1 MKVLQ
6 ILPALEL
13 GGVERGTVDLAK
25 ALKARGEGAVVISG
39 GGALVAELQKEN
51 IPHYALPVGQKSFF
65 SLSLVSRIAEIIQKE
80 NIDLVHARSRVPGWL
95 AWLAAR
101 KTGVPFIT
109 TCHGYYSHH
118 LMSYVMGWGKR
129 VIVPSQV
136 IARHMI
142 QDFGVAPER
151 IVLIPRGVDLSH
163 FTFDADK
170 YEKPAPQTF
179 RILNLGRFSPIKG
192 QVEFLRSIH
201 ELKQR
206 GIPVEA
212 WLVGSEGVGKT
223 KYTNQIQ
230 QTIHQLG
237 LEKIVKLPGTRRD
250 VPELLKEADVLVL
263 SSLVPE
269 SFGRVLIEAG
279 ASGVACVATELGGA
293 LEIIENGKDGLLVPP
308 RDEKAM
314 ADGIAYFLL
323 HRDRAKEMASRFREK
338 IVQKYSLDQMVDKTI
353 QVYHETKAE
362 KRILAI
368 KIGALGD
375 VILASPSLGMI
386 RKKFPTAHISVLVGS
401 RFSSVLSGCP
411 WVNEVI
417 PVDVKRFRSW
427 LSLARLAKRLRRESF
442 DISIDFQNTKRTHL
456 LTFLAAIPHRY
467 GFSRG
472 IFGRLLNHPDF
483 TFAKPD
489 SPIRHQFRILSRLG
503 INQLEEKLE
512 LWPDAE
518 SETQVKEWFEE
529 NKISENTKLVGLA
542 VGSSARWPTKRW
554 PIESYRTLAQRLVK
568 DLGCQV
574 LLIGSEQDKPLTKNF
589 SEGSNSIHN
598 FVGKTSLRNLI
609 PLIKQFRVLVTGDT
623 APLHIGSASGIKTI
637 ALFGPTDPRRHVV
650 GGNSTTVLSKRLPC
664 QPCYKGECRYTET
677 LACLKR
683 ISVEEVFE
691 AVRRQVSETHLAKA
705 V

>member
-1 MKVLQ
+1 MKILQ

-39 GGALVAELQKEN
+39 GGALVAELQKED
-51 IPHYALPVGQKSFF
+51 IPHYTLPVGQKSIF
-65 SLSLVSRIAEIIQKE
+65 SLLLVGRIVEIIQKE
-80 NIDLVHARSRVPGWL
+80 NVDLVHARSRVPGWL

-101 KTGVPFIT
+101 KAGIPFIT

-142 QDFGVAPER
+142 QDFGVPPER
-151 IVLIPRGVDLSH
+151 IVLIPRGVDLSQFSYH
-163 FTFDADK
+163 ANKYDK
-170 YEKPAPQTF
+170 ATPKTF

-192 QVEFLRSIH
+192 QVEFLHSIH
-201 ELKQR
+201 QLKQR
-206 GIPVEA
+206 GIPIEV
-212 WLVGSEGVGKT
+212 WLVGSEGEGKT

-230 QTIHQLG
+230 QTIQQLG
-237 LEKIVKLPGTRRD
+237 LEKIVKLLGTRRD
-250 VPELLKEADVLVL
+250 VPELLKETDVLVL

-293 LEIIENGKDGLLVPP
+293 LEMIENGKDGLLVPP

-314 ADGIAYFLL
+314 ADAISEILL
-323 HRDRAKEMASRFREK
+323 HSGRAKEMAKRFREK
-338 IVQKYSLDQMVDKTI
+338 ILQKFTLDQMVDKTI
-353 QVYHETKAE
+353 QVYRQTKAE
-362 KRILAI
+362 RRILVI

-375 VILASPSLGMI
+375 VILAGPSLGMI
-386 RKKFPTAHISVLVGS
+386 RKKFPTSHISVLVDS
-401 RFSSVLSGCP
+401 RYSSVLSGCP

-417 PVDVKRFRSW
+417 PVDGKRFRSW
-427 LSLARLAKRLRRESF
+427 TNLARLAKRLRREMF
-442 DISIDFQNTKRTHL
+442 DISIDFQNNKRTHL
-456 LTFLAAIPHRY
+456 LTFLSAVAHRY

-483 TFAKPD
+483 TFSKPD
-489 SPIRHQFRILSRLG
+489 SPVRHQFRILSRLG
-503 INQLEEKLE
+503 ISQLDEKLV

-518 SETQVKEWFEE
+518 SEAQVREWFEE
-529 NKISENTKLVGLA
+529 NDISENTTLIGLA
-542 VGSSARWPTKRW
+542 VGASPRWATKRW
-554 PIESYRTLAQRLVK
+554 PIESYQSLAQRIVK
-568 DLGCQV
+568 NLGCQV
-574 LLIGSEQDKPLTKNF
+574 VLIGSEQDKSLAEKF
-589 SEGSNSIHN
+589 SGASIHN

-609 PLIKQFRVLVTGDT
+609 PLIKQLRVLVTGDT
-623 APLHIGSASGIKTI
+623 APLHIGSALGVKTI
-637 ALFGPTDPRRHVV
+637 ALFGPTDPRRHVA
-650 GGNSTTVLSKRLPC
+650 GNSTTVLSKRLPC

-683 ISVEEVFE
+683 ITVDEVYE
-691 AVRRQVSETHLAKA
+691 AVRKQFTELPLAKA
-705 V
+705 P